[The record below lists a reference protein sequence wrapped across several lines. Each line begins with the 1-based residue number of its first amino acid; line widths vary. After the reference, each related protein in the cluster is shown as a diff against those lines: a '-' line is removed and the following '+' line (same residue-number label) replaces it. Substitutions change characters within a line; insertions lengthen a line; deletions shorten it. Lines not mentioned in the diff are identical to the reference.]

1 VLLAKDPAAARESYD
16 GKLRL
21 QIVREEE
28 NAIVFGAIAAP
39 AWT

>member
-1 VLLAKDPAAARESYD
+1 MLAKDLAAASESYH

-21 QIVREEE
+21 QIVREDE